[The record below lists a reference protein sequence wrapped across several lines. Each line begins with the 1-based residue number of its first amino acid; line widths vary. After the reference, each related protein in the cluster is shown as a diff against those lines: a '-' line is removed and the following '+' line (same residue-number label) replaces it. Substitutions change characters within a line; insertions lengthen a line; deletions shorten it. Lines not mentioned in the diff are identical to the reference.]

1 MMSAVAVTRRDLSA
15 AGLRRA
21 AACSKDA
28 AAARRMLALALVLEG
43 TARERAAAQCGM
55 ERQTLRDWVH
65 RYNAEGLP
73 GLSNKRSPGA
83 AAKLTAEQSAA
94 VAEWVRAGPSL
105 AEDGLFAGG
114 ASIWRPRS
122 SGSSACRWP
131 SARLAICC
139 IASVFAGFR
148 SARST
153 PTRTPKRYRRI
164 KKLCRAGPRRRPGA
178 RPRQAARN
186 LVAGRGPGRSARHT
200 DLCLGRQRQPTARST
215 RPAPPLGLSVW
226 RRVSRSLHR
235 SSARPALRQR
245 RGDDCAPG

>member
-1 MMSAVAVTRRDLSA
+1 MSAVAVTRRDLSA

-55 ERQTLRDWVH
+55 ERQTLRDWMH

-83 AAKLTAEQSAA
+83 AARLTAEQSAA

-105 AEDGLFAGG
+105 AEDGVVR
-114 ASIWRPRS
+114 WRRIDLAAKIEREFGVSLAERS
-122 SGSSACRWP
+122 VGDLLH
-131 SARLAICC
+131 RL
-139 IASVFAGFR
+139 GFR
-148 SARST
+148 RVSVRPQHPNQDAEALQAH
-153 PTRTPKRYRRI
+153 

-200 DLCLGRQRQPTARST
+200 DLCLGR
-215 RPAPPLGLSVW
+215 
-226 RRVSRSLHR
+226 
-235 SSARPALRQR
+235 
-245 RGDDCAPG
+245 